1 MSTALA
7 TRQDL
12 LPDAGTWKT
21 MLEMAGQLVQSGLL
35 PKGID
40 KPAAALAVIQKGR
53 ELGIPPMYALSN
65 IGIINGKPVV
75 GAEVMLAMVYRD
87 HGDQAIQFEE
97 TSTERCAVVYKRK
110 SWPAARTFEW
120 TMEDAKKA
128 GLLGKGG
135 PWSQYPAA
143 MLRARCISAVARLA
157 FPDSLGGM
165 YTPEEL
171 GAEVAVTEDGEIEV
185 VTQPAP
191 VVTIVPK
198 AEDIGVPTD
207 HTIEGRSRE
216 SLIYRHLQLG
226 NVAQERGHPKAD
238 AINGTNPADLSDAQL
253 LRSVKRL
260 EELFPDVPDT
270 TQQDDDSEAF

>member
-1 MSTALA
+1 MSTAL
-7 TRQDL
+7 TQRQDI
-12 LPDAGTWKT
+12 LPDAASWKT

-40 KPAAALAVIQKGR
+40 KPAAALAIIQKGR

-97 TSTERCAVVYKRK
+97 TSAERCSVVYKRK
-110 SWPAARTFEW
+110 SWPQYRTFEW
-120 TMEDAKKA
+120 TVEDAKKA
-128 GLLGKGG
+128 GLTGKGG

-171 GAEVAVTEDGEIEV
+171 GAEVTVTDDGAIEV
-185 VTQPAP
+185 IQPPAP
-191 VVTIVPK
+191 VVSIM
-198 AEDIGVPTD
+198 
-207 HTIEGRSRE
+207 
-216 SLIYRHLQLG
+216 
-226 NVAQERGHPKAD
+226 PKAD
-238 AINGTNPADLSDAQL
+238 DVQPAASPRRAQLEAKFQAGLKAARALAIDIDAVDTGALSDQELHDWVKHLASMVNDVKAAQAKQA
-253 LRSVKRL
+253 V
-260 EELFPDVPDT
+260 T
-270 TQQDDDSEAF
+270 TDDNDEAF